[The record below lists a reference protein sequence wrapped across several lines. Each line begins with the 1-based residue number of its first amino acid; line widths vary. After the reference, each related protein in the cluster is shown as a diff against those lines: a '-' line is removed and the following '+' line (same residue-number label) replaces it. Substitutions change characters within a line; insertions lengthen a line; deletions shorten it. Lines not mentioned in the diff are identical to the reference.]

1 MNDSGAL
8 YHWSAQDLAAAVRE
22 REISPVEIID
32 AIEAR
37 VETTEPVLNAFIT
50 LDFERAREAAAA
62 AEREVASG
70 RPLGPL
76 HGVPFSVK
84 DLLDTEGLRTTFGSF
99 AFEHNVPGRSVAAV
113 RRLAEAGAVL
123 FGKTTTPEFGHK
135 PLTEAPLFGRTS
147 NPWDPGCT
155 PGGSSGGA
163 AAAVAAGCGPI
174 AVGTDGGGS
183 TRIPAAACGVVGV
196 KQTLGVVPHDQT
208 PDVFGLLAY
217 IGPIA
222 RTVSD
227 AGLALE
233 VMAGPD
239 SGDPH
244 SIGREVSGVA
254 AAALHGLSVR
264 GLRIG
269 YLPLL
274 GNSRIDPETRALVD
288 DAVAVLEREGAN
300 VEVIDETLPP
310 TYHIWGPLTF
320 SIWAQ
325 RFAKHEQVLGDRMSD
340 SLRRW
345 MAEGRAASAL
355 DVQAAMEGRTTLYR
369 HVEQWLARFDFLVTP
384 TLSRPAVSIEHDPS
398 GEVEV
403 AGELCGGLREGWYPY
418 THPFNLTGHPAVTV
432 PAGWTTAGLPVGMQL
447 VGRYLTDGEVLG
459 VARTYE
465 LARPWQSHYR
475 VLDAIGSPT
484 GETS

>member
-1 MNDSGAL
+1 M
-8 YHWSAQDLAAAVRE
+8 
-22 REISPVEIID
+22 EIID
-32 AIEAR
+32 AIATR
-37 VETTEPVLNAFIT
+37 VEATEPVLNAFIT
-50 LDFERAREAAAA
+50 LDFERARAAALA
-62 AEREVASG
+62 AEKKVVSG
-70 RPLGPL
+70 LPLGPL

-99 AFEHNVPGRSVAAV
+99 AFEHNVPTRSTAAV
-113 RRLAEAGAVL
+113 RRLVAAGAIL

-135 PLTEAPLFGRTS
+135 PLTEAPLFGRTA
-147 NPWDPGCT
+147 NPWDLGRT

-163 AAAVAAGCGPI
+163 AAAAASGCGPLSI
-174 AVGTDGGGS
+174 GTDGGGS

-222 RTVSD
+222 RNVSD

-233 VMAGPD
+233 LMAGPD
-239 SGDPH
+239 RADPH
-244 SIGREVSGVA
+244 SYGREISGVA
-254 AAALHGLSVR
+254 AASLHGLSVK

-274 GNSRIDPETRALVD
+274 GNVRIDPETRSLVEGALT
-288 DAVAVLEREGAN
+288 ALEHEGAN
-300 VEVIDETLPP
+300 IEIITEALPP

-325 RFAKHEQVLGDRMSD
+325 RFARHEQTLGDRMSS

-345 MAEGRAASAL
+345 MAEGRTATAL

-369 HVEQWLARFDFLVTP
+369 HIENWLARFDVLATP
-384 TLSRPAVSIEHDPS
+384 TLSRPAVEIDHDPA

-403 AGELCGGLREGWYPY
+403 DGVPSGGLREGWYPY
-418 THPFNLTGHPAVTV
+418 THPFNLTGHPALTV
-432 PAGWTTAGLPVGMQL
+432 PAGWTHDGLPVGLQL
-447 VGRYLTDGEVLG
+447 VGGYLSDAQLLG

-465 LARPWQSHYR
+465 LACPWHDRYLGLEP
-475 VLDAIGSPT
+475 VGSAAGVSP
-484 GETS
+484 